1 MCNTKRCDNMSEHV
15 IPFTQYIPPNGQK
28 KDTFYQ
34 TPVGYKEKVDRL
46 LENGYNFSCERLSTG
61 DIALY
66 CGKDEKEQ
74 IQICFD
80 LTYLNSKVKD
90 LIDDAINELE
100 CSMKDRVDT
109 NPNEEIDD
117 A

>member
-1 MCNTKRCDNMSEHV
+1 MSEHV
-15 IPFTQYIPPNGQK
+15 IPFTQYIPPHGRRENVS
-28 KDTFYQ
+28 FV
-34 TPVGYKEKVDRL
+34 TPEGYKEKVDRL

-74 IQICFD
+74 IQVCFGSVR
-80 LTYLNSKVKD
+80 LNNKVKD